1 MARPAYPTDLSDA
14 QWLILEPLLLPLLCL
29 SGRGRPRQVN
39 LREIVN
45 AINYVLRTGCAW
57 RLLPHDFPA
66 WQTVYG
72 YFRRWRDNG
81 LWEKLNDALRQSVR
95 EQVGREAEPS
105 AAIIDSQSVKTSAV
119 AGERGF
125 DAGKKVK
132 GRKRHILVDVMG
144 LLLAVYVHPADTQDR
159 EGAKGLLTRAKAKG
173 FPRLQLVWA
182 DGGYSGLLLAAW
194 TLVMTGWLLTIVER
208 AAGQVGFQVLPRR
221 WVVERTLAW
230 LGRYRR
236 LSKDYEVLPQT
247 SEAWI
252 YVAMVNLMLK
262 RLTQPSFTGS
272 VI

>member
-1 MARPAYPTDLSDA
+1 MQL
-14 QWLILEPLLLPLLCL
+14 
-29 SGRGRPRQVN
+29 
-39 LREIVN
+39 
-45 AINYVLRTGCAW
+45 
-57 RLLPHDFPA
+57 F
-66 WQTVYG
+66 
-72 YFRRWRDNG
+72 F
-81 LWEKLNDALRQSVR
+81 LN
-95 EQVGREAEPS
+95 EY
-105 AAIIDSQSVKTSAV
+105 
-119 AGERGF
+119 
-125 DAGKKVK
+125 
-132 GRKRHILVDVMG
+132 ILVDVLG

-252 YVAMVNLMLK
+252 
-262 RLTQPSFTGS
+262 
-272 VI
+272 